1 MTKLH
6 WSYKDV
12 FRAMRLGF
20 SAKKVWMMSLGLLF
34 GFAGYAILTYVAYAA
49 AGTDFLTVW
58 QTFRLLPFPS
68 PLDYGFPWYSWVI
81 FAAAVAWVLCVLL
94 ITGTA
99 VSKVAYEQLRGDEFY
114 EAKEAF
120 RFAFKNSSAVLTSPL
135 LILAFVALIV
145 VFGLIFS
152 LLGAIPAA
160 GEIFVGLL
168 AILGFIASLFI
179 VYLLVVFAYS
189 LLLGPGVVGATH
201 SDTFDTLFE
210 VFSCVNE
217 QPARLVWYT
226 ATTVC
231 LAKAGSFL
239 LGLAASAAG
248 RIGYALTGTFMG
260 DKLTDV
266 MGNAAYYFKLA
277 VPDWC
282 PLWFQRVFLWEMN
295 QYGFPQIYLPGDYN
309 MALGWSHDAASML
322 LGVLLYVIAI
332 MVVGYGLSVWFTG
345 MTLNFAVLAYKKD
358 EKNVLELPEDEEE
371 LIEPVP
377 NPELKDLEPK
387 PGTEQSAKKD

>member
-6 WSYKDV
+6 WNYRDV
-12 FRAMRLGF
+12 FRALRLGF

-68 PLDYGFPWYSWVI
+68 PLDYAFPWYSWLI
-81 FAAAVAWVLCVLL
+81 YAAAVAYFLCVLL

-114 EAKEAF
+114 ESKEAF
-120 RFAFKNSSAVLTSPL
+120 RFAFKNSSAVLASPL
-135 LILAFVALIV
+135 LILAFIALIV
-145 VFGLIFS
+145 VGGLVLS
-152 LLGAIPAA
+152 LLGAIPLA

-168 AILGFIASLFI
+168 AIVGFIASLFI
-179 VYLLVVFAYS
+179 VYLLVVFLYS
-189 LLLGPGVVGATH
+189 LLLGPSVVGATR

-217 QPARLVWYT
+217 QPARLLWYT
-226 ATTVC
+226 AIVAL
-231 LAKAGSFL
+231 LAHVGSFL

-248 RIGYALTGTFMG
+248 RIGYAITGTFMG
-260 DKLTDV
+260 DKLADA
-266 MGNAAYYFKLA
+266 MGNAAYYFKLSA
-277 VPDWC
+277 PDWC
-282 PLWFQRVFLWEMN
+282 PQFLHQAFLAQMN
-295 QYGFPQIYLPGDYN
+295 IYGLPQVYLPGDYL
-309 MALGWSHDAASML
+309 ALGWSADVAALL
-322 LGVLLYVIAI
+322 LGVVFYLIAL

-358 EKNVLELPEDEEE
+358 EKNVLELPEDDEE

-377 NPELKDLEPK
+377 NEELKDLKPK
-387 PGTEQSAKKD
+387 PPSEEPEKKA

>member
-6 WSYKDV
+6 WNYRDV
-12 FRAMRLGF
+12 FRALRLGF

-68 PLDYGFPWYSWVI
+68 PLDYAFPWYSWLI
-81 FAAAVAWVLCVLL
+81 YAAAVAYFLCVLL

-114 EAKEAF
+114 ESKEAF
-120 RFAFKNSSAVLTSPL
+120 RFAFKNSSAVLASPL
-135 LILAFVALIV
+135 LILAFIALIV
-145 VFGLIFS
+145 VGGLVLS
-152 LLGAIPAA
+152 LLGAIPLA

-168 AILGFIASLFI
+168 AIVGFIASLFI
-179 VYLLVVFAYS
+179 VYLLVVFLYS
-189 LLLGPGVVGATH
+189 LLLGPSVVGATR

-217 QPARLVWYT
+217 QPARLLWYT
-226 ATTVC
+226 AIVAL
-231 LAKAGSFL
+231 LAHVGSFL

-248 RIGYALTGTFMG
+248 RIGYAITGTFMG
-260 DKLTDV
+260 DKLADA
-266 MGNAAYYFKLA
+266 MGNAAYYFKLSA
-277 VPDWC
+277 PAWC
-282 PLWFQRVFLWEMN
+282 PQFLHQAFLAQMN
-295 QYGFPQIYLPGDYN
+295 IYGLPQVYLPGDYL
-309 MALGWSHDAASML
+309 ALGWSADVAALL
-322 LGVLLYVIAI
+322 LGVVFYLIAL

-358 EKNVLELPEDEEE
+358 EKNVLELPEDDEE

-377 NPELKDLEPK
+377 NEELKDLKPK
-387 PGTEQSAKKD
+387 PPSEEPEKKA